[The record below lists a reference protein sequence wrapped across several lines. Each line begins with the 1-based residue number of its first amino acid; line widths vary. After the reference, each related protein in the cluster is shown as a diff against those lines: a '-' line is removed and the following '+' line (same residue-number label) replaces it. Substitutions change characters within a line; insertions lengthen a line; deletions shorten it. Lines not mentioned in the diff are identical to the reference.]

1 MNPYFDRKTRSKRI
15 RKINVLRFYY
25 FSKSI
30 FKKPWRMIPILFL
43 VLFFVWLWNCSQAF
57 LSQLD
62 NEFLHTLFLYGL
74 SVSTIL
80 LFFSLLIVL
89 LLLISYPPRAK
100 RYESAL
106 MQIDLAPTN
115 GVPPALIAQMRIKNT
130 KVTRLVFYSLGVSL
144 KEWVT
149 RQEEIEDSFNV
160 HYVEAPQYGGRKGNN
175 RNLIVLTVA
184 PGVSSSCKEVL
195 YDDEL

>member
-1 MNPYFDRKTRSKRI
+1 MNPYYDRKTQSQRI
-15 RKINVLRFYY
+15 RKINQLRLYY
-25 FSKSI
+25 FLIGILKN
-30 FKKPWRMIPILFL
+30 PWKMIPIVFF
-43 VLFFVWLWNCSQAF
+43 VFFFVWIWNCSQAF

-62 NEFLHTLFLYGL
+62 NVFLHTLFMYGL
-74 SVSTIL
+74 PVSTIL
-80 LFFSLLIVL
+80 LFFSLFVVL
-89 LLLISYPPRAK
+89 LLLISYPPHAR

-115 GVPPALIAQMRIKNT
+115 GAPPALIAQMRIKNT

-149 RQEEIEDSFNV
+149 RQEEIEDAFNV
-160 HYVEAPQYGGRKGNN
+160 HYVDAPQYGGRKGNN

-184 PGVSSSCKEVL
+184 PGVISSCKEVL